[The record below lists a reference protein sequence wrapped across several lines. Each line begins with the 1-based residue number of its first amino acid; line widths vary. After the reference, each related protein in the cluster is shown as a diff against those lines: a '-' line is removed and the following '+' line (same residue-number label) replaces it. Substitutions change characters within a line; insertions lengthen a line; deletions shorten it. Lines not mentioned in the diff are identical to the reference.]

1 MKQLLLVLALAGAS
15 LTQAA
20 PLTYNFSVNT
30 STIAGTSGIVSFQL
44 GSTSSDLTTATISPP
59 FSLILTA
66 DIANPLAQGGP
77 SNFLFG
83 STLDFVLTLSGP
95 AIEAPT
101 DFLNF
106 PRFSLQIPALSSTEL
121 IVIEVVPGIGPLET
135 FDPLVSQIPEP
146 GTAWLFLLAAP
157 VLARRF
163 TRR

>member
-20 PLTYNFSVNT
+20 PLTYNFSIDT
-30 STIAGTSGIVSFQL
+30 SAIASQNQNISFQL
-44 GSTSSDLTTATISPP
+44 GSSSSDTTIATISAP
-59 FSLILTA
+59 FNLVLTA
-66 DIANPLAQGGP
+66 DSTNPLDQGDVFGFFFGP
-77 SNFLFG
+77 
-83 STLDFVLTLSGP
+83 TLQFTLSLSGP

-121 IVIEVVPGIGPLET
+121 IVIEVVPGIGTLET

-163 TRR
+163 SRR